1 MSIGSRIKLRRE
13 ELGLTQPELAKMI
26 GVSKGSI
33 GNYESE
39 ISCPNEN
46 ILIKLFS
53 ALDCDANYLYYDDIN
68 KTDEQFDSYE
78 KAVIKKY
85 RTLDNY
91 GKKAIDALL
100 EIEFTRCLE
109 AEKPATASTIT
120 VRSAA
125 RSDDGSVAA
134 GTTTITEEQLK
145 KLQNA
150 PTIKDL

>member
-68 KTDEQFDSYE
+68 KTNEQFDSYE
-78 KAVIKKY
+78 KAVIRKY

-91 GKKAIDALL
+91 GKKAIEALL
-100 EIEFTRCLE
+100 EIEYARCVE
-109 AEKPATASTIT
+109 AEKSAPTIT
-120 VRSAA
+120 VHSAA
-125 RSDDGSVAA
+125 RSDDGSTPT
-134 GTTTITEEQLK
+134 GTIELTEEQLN
-145 KLQNA
+145 KLKNA
-150 PTIKDL
+150 PRIKDL

>member
-68 KTDEQFDSYE
+68 KTNEQFDSYE
-78 KAVIKKY
+78 KAVIRKY

-91 GKKAIDALL
+91 GKKAIEALL
-100 EIEFTRCLE
+100 EIEYARCLE
-109 AEKPATASTIT
+109 TDKPNTTPKIT

-125 RSDDGSVAA
+125 RSNDGSVAV
-134 GTTTITEEQLK
+134 GTTTLTKEQLE